1 MTLEEAFKAKHLL
14 QLVLFK
20 GWKPCGKLTGRYF
33 YETATGSEDEIMA
46 RFRASRD
53 DIHNRVAALV
63 TRIGQYPPTGA
74 TY

>member
-33 YETATGSEDEIMA
+33 YDTDTGSEDEKYIKVEV
-46 RFRASRD
+46 R
-53 DIHNRVAALV
+53 
-63 TRIGQYPPTGA
+63 TGWFTKEWVHLSLLQEIKEA
-74 TY
+74 K